1 MRIVKDEYVYIVKDE
16 YVDRGVESWRMNI
29 RGLSVKDKY
38 VNKLE
43 KYCEVWICKQRG
55 RIKKDEYE
63 NKLRSRILRDEWREN
78 WTSSR
83 QKKAVKWW
91 QDIWSSGLMT
101 LLLELISGQE
111 AELNMVMMGIFP
123 DYSVRSRYWL
133 GMDE

>member
-55 RIKKDEYE
+55 RIKKDEYV

-83 QKKAVKWW
+83 QKKSFKIMAGYLELGVDDFTSGIDLWAGVWTKYGNDR
-91 QDIWSSGLMT
+91 DISGLQC
-101 LLLELISGQE
+101 QE
-111 AELNMVMMGIFP
+111 
-123 DYSVRSRYWL
+123 
-133 GMDE
+133 